1 MQDAISNK
9 LVALMQAATDVDD
22 NPLFGAVVDYDA
34 GSEKFDT
41 WPVCMVLPSDQPSD
55 YGDNTVND
63 RREGFTVYVMLPLGD
78 DEALRP
84 QKYRN
89 ARIISDRVRNVIDK
103 TIDLD
108 ALRANEGADR
118 VMGVAPASAGWDI
131 IESSAGVT
139 LLLRISVSVRYS
151 HRTQ

>member
-9 LVALMQAATDVDD
+9 LVELMINATDVDN

-41 WPVCMVLPSDQPSD
+41 WPVAMVLPSDQPGD

-78 DEALRP
+78 NQAERP

-108 ALRANEGADR
+108 ALRANDGADR

-131 IESSAGVT
+131 IESSAGIT
-139 LLLRISVSVRYS
+139 LLLRIQVSVRYS